1 MHLQKSPSMIQA
13 WPMCE
18 RFSVFTSVVWQPVFF
33 EESQG
38 ESVQGY
44 CS

>member
-1 MHLQKSPSMIQA
+1 MIQA
-13 WPMCE
+13 WPTRE
-18 RFSVFTSVVWQPVFF
+18 RYSVLASAVWQPVFF

-38 ESVQGY
+38 ESVQEH